1 MSATPRI
8 ICTCG
13 RQIEAR
19 EILQHGYFMSHWEP
33 VWVYVKYRCSRC
45 KMMGEKLVDYKNWD
59 ESVLGHESA
68 EPSSEEATRFLA
80 MGQIDDEEVRAFARR
95 IRTVRPSDLEK
106 LARSLT

>member
-1 MSATPRI
+1 MSGSPRI
-8 ICTCG
+8 VCVCG
-13 RQIEAR
+13 HRIEAR

-59 ESVLGHESA
+59 ESYLDHEGG
-68 EPSSEEATRFLA
+68 EPTSEESTRFLA
-80 MGQIDDEEVRAFARR
+80 MGQIDEEEVRDFARR
-95 IRTVRPSDLEK
+95 IRRLRSSDLDK

>member
-1 MSATPRI
+1 MSGKPKIVCA
-8 ICTCG
+8 CG

-59 ESVLGHESA
+59 ESVLECEGA
-68 EPSSEEATRFLA
+68 EPTSEEATRFLA
-80 MGQIDDEEVRAFARR
+80 MGQIGDEELDAFAEA
-95 IRTVRPSDLEK
+95 ISTLRPSDLDK